1 MQRDANDQQLEF
13 RVWLQDEYSRRCR
26 TNSSYSLR
34 AFAKQLGFDSSTL
47 SQILSGKRKVSD
59 KTVQKVTEKIGTPP
73 SITNPTTVHDSK
85 YMLLSMDAFTVIS
98 DWYHYAILD
107 LTLIKG
113 FKSEVPW
120 IASKLN
126 ISTLDAKLAIERLL
140 RLGMLVQ
147 KSGKLKLSKI
157 NNTNYIEG
165 QTSSAHKEYQRQII
179 TKALHAIDNCPADKK
194 DISSMTIAAN
204 SKKLKVAKEK
214 IKKFRRELCTFLEDG
229 EKDSVFQLGVQLYP
243 LTKFED

>member
-1 MQRDANDQQLEF
+1 MQKNPGNEQLEF
-13 RVWLQDEYSRRCR
+13 RVWLQDEFSRRCR

-34 AFAKQLGFDSSTL
+34 AFAKQLDFDSSTL

-59 KTVQKVTEKIGTPP
+59 KIVQKVYDKLGQPP
-73 SITNPTTVHDSK
+73 IKNENTSSQ

-107 LTLIKG
+107 LTLIKN
-113 FKSEVPW
+113 FKSDPVW
-120 IASKLN
+120 ISSQLG
-126 ISTLDAKLAIERLL
+126 ISQLEAKLAIERLL

-147 KSGKLKLSKI
+147 KYGKLKLSKVT
-157 NNTNYIEG
+157 NTNYIEG

-179 TKALHAIDNCPADKK
+179 TKALHAIDNCPQDRK
-194 DISSMTIAAN
+194 DITSMTMAAN
-204 SKKLKVAKEK
+204 SKKIKEAKEK
-214 IKKFRRELCTFLEDG
+214 IKKFRRELCAFLEDG
-229 EKDSVFQLGVQLYP
+229 EKDSVYQMGVQLYP